1 MEDLRAVDIEWRR
14 NDDEFKS
21 LRKQGGMSD
30 IEADEFAEF
39 VDGLKRQVFDGCREV
54 RALGGDPDKKG
65 VKCGQL
71 ENEQGK
77 ASDLPDKA
85 AHQASQR
92 EPLDAESES
101 ANKAGQRLSKEE
113 QQETVSELPEKADQR
128 SSQEKQSGAD
138 SESANQAGQRLS
150 KEEQQEAVSELPE
163 KADQRPSQEN
173 HLGADSGSANKAGK
187 QPAGDER
194 PGKDSDSRAKKAEK
208 QPSQKKPR
216 GAVAS
221 LPALDQSLS
230 PQTEAEKLRRQLD
243 GVEAEL
249 DGILQIEMRK
259 VSEKAANKRQTETR
273 ASAGGG
279 SGAGAGRFDSE
290 STIRPTEPGAGPGVK
305 KEEPPPQW
313 NLPEG
318 VGDGSDDDVV
328 ARQLREAAQA
338 ETDPVLKEQLWRE
351 YKKYKASM

>member
-1 MEDLRAVDIEWRR
+1 MADVQSQPDERRGLSEAMEDLRAVDIEWRR

-54 RALGGDPDKKG
+54 RALGGDPDKNG
-65 VKCGQL
+65 VECGQL

-85 AHQASQR
+85 AHQASQK
-92 EPLDAESES
+92 EPLDTESES
-101 ANKAGQRLSKEE
+101 ANK
-113 QQETVSELPEKADQR
+113 
-128 SSQEKQSGAD
+128 
-138 SESANQAGQRLS
+138 AGQRLS

-290 STIRPTEPGAGPGVK
+290 SIIRPTEPGAGPGVK

-338 ETDPVLKEQLWRE
+338 ETDPVLREQLWRE